1 MSPTHRAEFIA
12 ALKQAIQ
19 SSTIARETPLLC
31 LIDLLE
37 ADGRHDEAIAI
48 IRATPNVAIA
58 AGIRQI
64 ALLWKAGR
72 PGGAA
77 ALAKEIAKPT
87 HNPVFWLDL
96 VQNDLNQGRPQ
107 NASRLLA
114 FLHTLDSIPPLARFW
129 LATQHLEI
137 ARQQGNIDALIDST
151 PHPVLRAVWCSL
163 LGRTELQEQAIQH
176 CNPDDPAAMALLTA
190 ALGSHPV
197 IDEKLKALLAN
208 PELSLAQRRT
218 ILNAIPHANQR
229 FDHWAAMP
237 SSHTET
243 ADVLTPLNRSGILEE
258 DTRILATSTAF
269 MEANPQSIL
278 LKWWVANLHPNHSP
292 AALPLLHEVAR
303 DLLEINPATGLFANP
318 ALGALEKLAA
328 QAPPEPLLDLV
339 TQAPAFAKLSIP
351 ARLTYLIAANLD
363 AEVLTLL
370 PDCRFEEP
378 AFDPLAGNLEAFVSR
393 RATTIPEAAITPL
406 IDRLPEII
414 LGSTEKSTALIQ
426 SHTRSWL
433 TCLGTQSTDE
443 PAQARAIQNLI
454 QSAAKRSPDLPAQL
468 LPFNLR
474 SPGRL
479 RPNPVPGSRHQIR
492 RRRTHRRVG
501 PGTTARP
508 GPRLL
513 PLLSTPHQ
521 RHTRR

>member
-37 ADGRHDEAIAI
+37 ADARHDEAIAI

-137 ARQQGNIDALIDST
+137 ARQQANIDALIDST

-190 ALGSHPV
+190 ALGSQPV

-218 ILNAIPHANQR
+218 ILNAIPH
-229 FDHWAAMP
+229 P
-237 SSHTET
+237 
-243 ADVLTPLNRSGILEE
+243 
-258 DTRILATSTAF
+258 
-269 MEANPQSIL
+269 
-278 LKWWVANLHPNHSP
+278 
-292 AALPLLHEVAR
+292 
-303 DLLEINPATGLFANP
+303 
-318 ALGALEKLAA
+318 
-328 QAPPEPLLDLV
+328 
-339 TQAPAFAKLSIP
+339 KLSIP

-479 RPNPVPGSRHQIR
+479 RSNPVPGSRHQIR